1 VLDALVTLAAEAAE
15 EESSK
20 VAFYIAGSV
29 LAVAAVIVSAVGIRS
44 HATFPPSRSGSRAV
58 IGLFAVLV
66 AITVGA
72 AIITG

>member
-15 EESSK
+15 EESSQA
-20 VAFYIAGSV
+20 AFYIAGGV
-29 LAVAAVIVSAVGIRS
+29 LAAAAVIVSAVGIRA
-44 HATFPPSRSGSRAV
+44 HETFPPSRGASRAV

-66 AITVGA
+66 VVTVGT